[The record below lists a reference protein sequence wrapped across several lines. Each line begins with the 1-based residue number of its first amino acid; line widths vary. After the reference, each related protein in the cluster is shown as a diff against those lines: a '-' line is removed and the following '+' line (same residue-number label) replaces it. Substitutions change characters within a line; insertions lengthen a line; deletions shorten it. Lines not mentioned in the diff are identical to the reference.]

1 MTPETIRTISQV
13 RQEFYTAFA
22 AAIDAPVNITKG
34 NLYSSNTPR
43 VSWTDRYQRLNYI
56 CVYAHVAPDQLLPDR
71 PLILR
76 LGVNKGLGLES
87 VRRGKDSQQI
97 SQKLLRFELT
107 LLPDEILDFVPWLAS
122 LLQSSVKSHEAMELP
137 PHQLNLNT
145 LDELLLYG
153 AWTQHATRCFA
164 QNDDHSQ
171 LKTSAWQG

>member
-1 MTPETIRTISQV
+1 MTPETIRTLGQV
-13 RQEFYTAFA
+13 RQEFYIAFA
-22 AAIDAPVNITKG
+22 AAIDAPANITKG

-43 VSWTDRYQRLNYI
+43 ISWTDRHQRLNYL

-76 LGVNKGLGLES
+76 LGVNKGLGLDA
-87 VRRGKDSQQI
+87 RHGKESQQA

-122 LLQSSVKSHEAMELP
+122 LLQSSVKSYEIMELP
-137 PHQLNLNT
+137 PCRLNLNT

-153 AWTQHATRCFA
+153 AWTQQATRCFA
-164 QNDDHSQ
+164 QKDEHRQ
-171 LKTSAWQG
+171 LKTLT